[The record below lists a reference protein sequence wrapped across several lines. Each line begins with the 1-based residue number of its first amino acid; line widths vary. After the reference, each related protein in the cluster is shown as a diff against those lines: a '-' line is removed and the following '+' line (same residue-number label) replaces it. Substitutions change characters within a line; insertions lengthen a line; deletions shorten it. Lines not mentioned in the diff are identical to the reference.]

1 MCYGYCKTIIIEVVV
16 IAIPNAPP
24 TNVKGN
30 NESSTSIFVQWNE
43 VKADHQ
49 NGIILNYTVTYAEL
63 PAGDS
68 GKEIVTAPRRNAIL
82 TGLQKYT
89 NYSLILSASTA
100 KGAGNKCEPIIVI
113 TDEDRKYS
121 SGIPQ
126 SIVIYSLQISGVQN
140 VNKHFKESF
149 YS

>member
-1 MCYGYCKTIIIEVVV
+1 ML
-16 IAIPNAPP
+16 PP

-30 NESSTSIFVQWNE
+30 SVTSTSIFVQWDE
-43 VKADHQ
+43 VPADNQ

-68 GKEIVTAPRRNAIL
+68 RKEIVTAPRRNAIL

-89 NYSLILSASTA
+89 NFSIILSAPIA
-100 KGAGNKCEPIIVI
+100 KGAGNRSKPIIVI
-113 TDEDRKYS
+113 TDEDRKYR

-126 SIVIYSLQISGVQN
+126 WIVIYSL
-140 VNKHFKESF
+140 
-149 YS
+149 